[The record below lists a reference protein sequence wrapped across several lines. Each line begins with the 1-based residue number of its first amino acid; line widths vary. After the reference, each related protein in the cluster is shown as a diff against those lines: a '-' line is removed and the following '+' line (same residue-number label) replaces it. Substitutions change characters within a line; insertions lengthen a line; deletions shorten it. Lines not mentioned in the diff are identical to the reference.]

1 MNSGYCIYVENFYAT
16 VVKFKTLSIQYAID
30 TVPFYTILLENG
42 IVDERNE
49 TELVFSKKELEEK
62 AIELNKKMEKDR
74 KYWHRIGL
82 PALMRAG
89 FVQGVTL

>member
-1 MNSGYCIYVENFYAT
+1 MDNGYCIYVKDFYAE
-16 VVKFKTLSIQYAID
+16 VVRFETLSIQYAIN

-82 PALMRAG
+82 PALRKAG
-89 FVQGVTL
+89 FV